1 FETPC
6 VVMRE
11 SKVEKLAGLFDIST
25 KINVIPED
33 LTFVKGD
40 TELNDALFD
49 KCGSRLYVDGDL
61 TVSTEFA
68 RLDKLEKLTVTG
80 TLTVRES
87 MYLEMK
93 HVDIDAGEVEYLFEG
108 KNIVNSAKAKVDRA
122 LLMANEKGVRVMN
135 CAMLSIDKDVEPK
148 LICDR
153 LQIKNCA
160 KVSCTEEQ
168 ESAVHTVSKNV
179 AMIGSNKPGG
189 DGEESRGIMGMMGS
203 VFDVV
208 KQVANTSMINAEKHI
223 M

>member
-1 FETPC
+1 VEKNVRFETPC

-25 KINVIPED
+25 KINVVPED
-33 LTFVKGD
+33 MTFVKGD

-93 HVDIDAGEVEYLFEG
+93 HVIIICLF
-108 KNIVNSAKAKVDRA
+108 I
-122 LLMANEKGVRVMN
+122 
-135 CAMLSIDKDVEPK
+135 
-148 LICDR
+148 
-153 LQIKNCA
+153 
-160 KVSCTEEQ
+160 
-168 ESAVHTVSKNV
+168 H
-179 AMIGSNKPGG
+179 
-189 DGEESRGIMGMMGS
+189 
-203 VFDVV
+203 
-208 KQVANTSMINAEKHI
+208 
-223 M
+223 